1 MAMGLV
7 KFVGP
12 LFLILLTSS
21 QSYGAGQA
29 IYLDRSGS
37 MKPYYNNGLVLDL
50 GERIH
55 TLIQRRAGTRPQIIA
70 FSENV
75 TPVRTLE
82 DVGNLDFGAST
93 LLDNAIGDAIERQ
106 YSIVWLITDNIEH
119 QPGTQEGDNTT
130 AFYEKLRGDPVKK
143 ILIFPLVQT
152 QGMSGIVIYAM
163 LLSSQADSI
172 FEEEIKEFTNDI
184 KRSYNTEHL
193 RMKPLDSAT
202 IESTLARS
210 DPKHR
215 DRTVYNEGQSIHE
228 TMEVRFKSRFEHL
241 KVTDADIEPD
251 VRAEFGQTTL
261 FTLENPHIAITP
273 KKVTELDPG
282 SETEQVYSVS
292 VDVGKVRLKRD
303 LASIWKAA
311 WGKTGE
317 EGTVNVSFLIR
328 VPRENFQFKKSFLEA
343 YNARTPDEARQT
355 GRVYALDQLPSLLAD
370 KVTLISVESPQPF
383 RVKYPWWPGPLFI
396 LLGLLMVGLIIFAGR
411 FASRSLAGSLK
422 GKPKWDVLITVP
434 SQGRGTIKGGWVA
447 IPLDGRSIRVGQ
459 MKGGTLLPGP
469 GVTPKDTHAI
479 KEGVPINLKYRNTE
493 FSVIFRQTIG

>member
-1 MAMGLV
+1 
-7 KFVGP
+7 
-12 LFLILLTSS
+12 
-21 QSYGAGQA
+21 
-29 IYLDRSGS
+29 
-37 MKPYYNNGLVLDL
+37 MKPYYDSGLVLDL
-50 GERIH
+50 GGRIH
-55 TLIQRRAGTRPQIIA
+55 TLIQKRVGTRPQIIA
-70 FSENV
+70 FSAD
-75 TPVRTLE
+75 TMPVRTLE
-82 DVGNLDFGAST
+82 EVGGLAFGTST

-143 ILIFPLVQT
+143 VLIFPLVQT

-172 FEEEIKEFTNDI
+172 FEDEITEFTNDI
-184 KRSYNTEHL
+184 KRSHNTEHL

-210 DPKHR
+210 DQKHR
-215 DRTVYNEGQSIHE
+215 DRAVYNEGQSIHE

-241 KVTDADIEPD
+241 KVTDADIEAD

-282 SETEQVYSVS
+282 GETEQVYSVS

-311 WGKTGE
+311 WSKTGE

-328 VPRENFQFKKSFLEA
+328 VPRENFQFKKTFLDA
-343 YNARTPDEARQT
+343 YNARTPQEARQT
-355 GRVYALDQLPSLLAD
+355 GKVYALDKLPSLLAER
-370 KVTLISVESPQPF
+370 VTLIPVESPQPF

-396 LLGLLMVGLIIFAGR
+396 ILGLFIVGLIIFGGR
-411 FASRSLAGSLK
+411 FASRSFAGSLK
-422 GKPKWDVLITVP
+422 GKPKWDVLITAP
-434 SQGRGTIKGGWVA
+434 SEGRGTIQGGWVA
-447 IPLDGRSIRVGQ
+447 IPLGGRSVRVGQ

-469 GVTPKDTHAI
+469 GVTPKTAQPI
-479 KEGVPINLKYRNTE
+479 KEGVPINLKYRNTD
-493 FSVIFRQTIG
+493 FSLIFRQGAG